1 MCLVSQKF
9 NRSEFQDL
17 LYDLEATMSKR
28 LGKTVGDEEEEET
41 NTKMAAG
48 VATPVTIP

>member
-1 MCLVSQKF
+1 MCASQKL

-28 LGKTVGDEEEEET
+28 LGKTGGDEEEEET
-41 NTKMAAG
+41 NTKMAAF
-48 VATPVTIP
+48 ATPVTIP